1 MKKKKNTKHRRE
13 PKGNYIAIDTE
24 TYPTHVI
31 ASSKHVHYF
40 GDGRSVEIPSAEFPW
55 NLSPKED

>member
-1 MKKKKNTKHRRE
+1 MKKRKNAKHNRQ

-24 TYPTHVI
+24 TYPTPVI

-40 GDGRSVEIPSAEFPW
+40 GDGRFVEIPSAEFPW
-55 NLSPKED
+55 NLEPKKG

>member
-1 MKKKKNTKHRRE
+1 MKKRKNAKRNRQ
-13 PKGNYIAIDTE
+13 PKGDYIAIDIE
-24 TYPTHVI
+24 TCPNSII